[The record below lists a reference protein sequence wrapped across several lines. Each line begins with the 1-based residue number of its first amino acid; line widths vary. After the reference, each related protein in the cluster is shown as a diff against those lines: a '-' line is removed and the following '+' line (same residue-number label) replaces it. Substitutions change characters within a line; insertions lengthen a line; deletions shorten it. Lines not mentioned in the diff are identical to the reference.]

1 MKHQERDSAEPLMTT
16 GPAQNRRRELQL
28 DGQLSV
34 IFSGIDATEMVMD
47 TGTIFNLRRNGMGL
61 HTERSLKLGMELAIF
76 IECPDSE
83 EDICIP
89 EVRVEWMNGNRFGLS
104 IRKMNPEDRARL
116 DHAFSAAIL
125 QQIGK
130 TGYS

>member
-1 MKHQERDSAEPLMTT
+1 MEHQERDSAGPLMTT
-16 GPAQNRRRELQL
+16 GPAHNRRRELRL

-47 TGTIFNLRRNGMGL
+47 TGTVFDLCRNGMGL
-61 HTERSLKLGMELAIF
+61 HTERSLKRGMELAIF

-89 EVRVEWMNGNRFGLS
+89 EVRVEWVNGNRFGLS

-116 DHAFSAAIL
+116 DHAFSSAIL

-130 TGYS
+130 VGHP